1 MYPRR
6 LGDGHL
12 EGAHPVIPAAILLIV
27 LVFMNFMI
35 AYYVVDQLKV
45 VRKLTPAMEDLD
57 ARVHKLE
64 ANRNV

>member
-1 MYPRR
+1 
-6 LGDGHL
+6 
-12 EGAHPVIPAAILLIV
+12 VIPAAILLIV
-27 LVFMNFMI
+27 LVGALAGL

-64 ANRNV
+64 AKP